1 MKEDSAKDELQSNPN
16 ARLHSAPHGLLRLY
30 ILHKIGQKPAHGYEL
45 IQDIDSK
52 TEGGWRPGA
61 GSLYPILKKLVT
73 DGYIKAETGSP
84 PEATRRTYHITPE
97 GVKNLAEAKHMF
109 ASFQHRWNNLR
120 NLFIELVDPE
130 NVATFFVDG
139 SKRQFQLAQ
148 EMLES
153 KASKISSSELEFML
167 KEYGLNLE
175 RQLNWA
181 NKMLIQLKPKL
192 VHQTP
197 RQKAARPTI
206 RNVQ

>member
-1 MKEDSAKDELQSNPN
+1 
-16 ARLHSAPHGLLRLY
+16 
-30 ILHKIGQKPAHGYEL
+30 
-45 IQDIDSK
+45 
-52 TEGGWRPGA
+52 
-61 GSLYPILKKLVT
+61 
-73 DGYIKAETGSP
+73 
-84 PEATRRTYHITPE
+84 
-97 GVKNLAEAKHMF
+97 MF

-175 RQLNWA
+175 RQLNWT

-206 RNVQ
+206 RNVP